1 MSNTGEEEEEEVL
14 FASSSSSSSSGRVD
28 KARKLATVS
37 KLSIKRSNRCGSSF
51 EMASATSFG
60 RYSFAT
66 SRHVCASVVFA
77 AACVACAAV
86 FAVDVVIS
94 SSSSSSFFTRA

>member
-77 AACVACAAV
+77 ACVACAAV

-94 SSSSSSFFTRA
+94 SSSSFFTRA